1 MITVGIAAGCLLLL
15 GLAPW
20 AAAQCSMGSNYNG
33 IALRAGSPF
42 QAEKVTTFAHETQSQ
57 LTPPER
63 PPELVARDSQ
73 GRVRTEMTGGKFKVE
88 EGEGAGTEDVD
99 RMVTICDPVSG
110 KLVRLD
116 TLSKTATILNRGP
129 VSQRSTPQPQG
140 GTQIQRPY
148 CPTFAPVQSVGNIQ
162 REDLGH
168 QSIEGYDAQGVRTT
182 WPAHALLSGEG
193 TAPAITTEKWCSEE
207 LGVTL
212 LNVTQR
218 TEPAQTKTE
227 QRLTKIV
234 LGEPD
239 PSQFQIPPDYRIVER
254 IPEER
259 KPGQMKPLGGVTTAP
274 APVPAEA
281 PPQ

>member
-1 MITVGIAAGCLLLL
+1 MRRIRMNILGFSVGCLLLL

-20 AAAQCSMGSNYNG
+20 AAAQCSIGSNYNG
-33 IALRAGSPF
+33 IALRAGRPF

-57 LTPPER
+57 LTQPER
-63 PPELVARDSQ
+63 PAELVARDSQ

-116 TLSKTATILNRGP
+116 TLTKTATILNRGP

-140 GTQIQRPY
+140 GTLIQRPY
-148 CPTFAPVQSVGNIQ
+148 CSMFAPVQSVGNID

-182 WPAHALLSGEG
+182 RPMHALLNGEG
-193 TAPAITTEKWCSEE
+193 TAPSIATEAWCSEE
-207 LGVTL
+207 WGITL
-212 LNVTQR
+212 LKVTER
-218 TEPAQTKTE
+218 TEPTQMKTE
-227 QRLTKIV
+227 QRFTNSAVPLK
-234 LGEPD
+234 
-239 PSQFQIPPDYRIVER
+239 VE
-254 IPEER
+254 
-259 KPGQMKPLGGVTTAP
+259 
-274 APVPAEA
+274 
-281 PPQ
+281 

>member
-1 MITVGIAAGCLLLL
+1 
-15 GLAPW
+15 
-20 AAAQCSMGSNYNG
+20 
-33 IALRAGSPF
+33 
-42 QAEKVTTFAHETQSQ
+42 
-57 LTPPER
+57 
-63 PPELVARDSQ
+63 
-73 GRVRTEMTGGKFKVE
+73 
-88 EGEGAGTEDVD
+88 
-99 RMVTICDPVSG
+99 
-110 KLVRLD
+110 
-116 TLSKTATILNRGP
+116 
-129 VSQRSTPQPQG
+129 
-140 GTQIQRPY
+140 
-148 CPTFAPVQSVGNIQ
+148 
-162 REDLGH
+162 
-168 QSIEGYDAQGVRTT
+168 
-182 WPAHALLSGEG
+182 
-193 TAPAITTEKWCSEE
+193 